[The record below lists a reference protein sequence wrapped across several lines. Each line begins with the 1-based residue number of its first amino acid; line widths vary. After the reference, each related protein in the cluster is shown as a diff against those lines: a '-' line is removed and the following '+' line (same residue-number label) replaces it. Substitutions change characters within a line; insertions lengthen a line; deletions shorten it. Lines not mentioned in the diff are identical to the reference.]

1 MVDALEAATLALP
14 YRPPLNFAHL
24 LRFYR
29 ARAVAGVEHVDEDSY
44 TRTLSLPHGAAIA
57 TVWDDGGSV
66 RLELRHAHADD
77 VPAAVARVRKMLG
90 LDADPREIDAA
101 LGAHPALAAAVRA
114 DPGLRLPGS
123 VDPHETIFRAI
134 VGQQITVKSATAMLS
149 DMAAAMPDLGF
160 DGPVNRLF
168 PSAAVMAGDG
178 QRIFR
183 GPESRC
189 RSLRLVAEAL
199 VRDPGLIGPAAG
211 EEAVYAALLAFPGI
225 GPWTASYATMRILG
239 SPDVLLPN
247 DSAVRAGARVL
258 GIGES
263 LDEVADLVRPWRTY
277 LTLHLWNAAA

>member
-14 YRPPLNFAHL
+14 YRPPLNFTHL

-29 ARAVAGVEHVDEDSY
+29 ARAVTGVEHVDEDSY
-44 TRTLSLPHGAAIA
+44 TRTLALPHGAAIA

-134 VGQQITVKSATAMLS
+134 VGQQITVKSATSMLS
-149 DMAAAMPDLGF
+149 DMAEAMPTLGF

-168 PSAAVMAGDG
+168 PSASVMAVEG
-178 QRIFR
+178 QQAFR
-183 GPESRC
+183 GPESR
-189 RSLRLVAEAL
+189 RRTLRLVGEAL
-199 VRDPGLIGPAAG
+199 VRDPGLIDPAAG

-247 DSAVRAGARVL
+247 DSAVRAGARAL